1 MPDSLDPLPS
11 ADTKLLHATGS
22 PEGNI
27 YFRDDAWKHV
37 FGATKNPWAHLDSG
51 DQKEACSCLRE
62 AAEGALVT
70 EQLFMVDHP
79 DEDEPLPTLL
89 NFLPVR
95 APARDRQSA
104 AIEAITITGEVLA
117 EPTSWTKNQT
127 QRHRFE
133 TLGRMT
139 MGIAHDFNNLLSG
152 ILGYTEL
159 LTSGLENDEDPPVL
173 DNLRIIE
180 KAALDGAGLI
190 AKIQEYIRQEKQTR
204 FEPVDLTELVEDCIS
219 LTRPYWY
226 NEPRRQGIDIEMET
240 DLNDVPPVMG
250 SATELREVF
259 VNLVLNAT
267 QALPDGGCI
276 RFQTKNDPDK
286 GVILTVSDDG
296 TGMDA
301 ETREQIFD
309 PMFTT
314 KGEDGTGMGLSVSYG
329 IVQEHDG
336 TIDVESAPGEGTTF
350 TLVFPPADK
359 TAPANIREAEEHSS
373 REARILVVDDEP
385 MVRSVLTKL
394 LTLNGHTVE
403 SVASGS
409 EAISA
414 FQNQPCDI
422 VFTDHGMPEMSGSQ
436 LAGQLRQTRNDLP
449 IVLLTGDTEIK
460 GDGGN
465 INAVVDKPFQI
476 DELEALIQ
484 KLI

>member
-1 MPDSLDPLPS
+1 
-11 ADTKLLHATGS
+11 
-22 PEGNI
+22 
-27 YFRDDAWKHV
+27 
-37 FGATKNPWAHLDSG
+37 
-51 DQKEACSCLRE
+51 
-62 AAEGALVT
+62 
-70 EQLFMVDHP
+70 
-79 DEDEPLPTLL
+79 
-89 NFLPVR
+89 
-95 APARDRQSA
+95 
-104 AIEAITITGEVLA
+104 VLA

-173 DNLRIIE
+173 DNLRTIE

-359 TAPANIREAEEHSS
+359 TAPANIREAEEHPS

-436 LAGQLRQTRNDLP
+436 LAGQLRQTRSDLP

-460 GDGGN
+460 GDGGD